1 MKNICDAPI
10 HVQKRNKDEI
20 AEEAKELLKKMG
32 LADKAD
38 YYPYQ
43 LSGRS
48 KWLFA
53 MESGSFSCWLSS
65 NTFPECA
72 DIIVTLKGFRV
83 ILCMMESIEI
93 WSISLFLIWE
103 YMSSL

>member
-1 MKNICDAPI
+1 MA
-10 HVQKRNKDEI
+10 
-20 AEEAKELLKKMG
+20 
-32 LADKAD
+32 
-38 YYPYQ
+38 YPFPFFRDDFI
-43 LSGRS
+43 SGRS

-53 MESGSFSCWLSS
+53 RESGSFSCWLSS